1 MTQTVRSW
9 PYGAFQPNYANGLA
23 ISNNAT
29 TPNTKLDVA
38 VGTIEDSTGT
48 YQLQLAAAVT
58 INAANTGLNGIDTG
72 ALAASTVYAVHLVCD
87 PVDLS
92 TAGCMISLSST
103 APVLPTGYN
112 AFALIG
118 YAVTDSSVHF
128 LKGYWTA
135 GNSSSR
141 LFMYDAPQATP
152 ITAGAATTATA
163 VVLTTLVPA
172 VNNLPVWLYTDVT
185 PAAASRVLS
194 LTPGN
199 ATGIAV
205 KITSQVTAV
214 HVTSNSLVLSQL
226 VTGVPTVNYLFS
238 AGGGDAVAIS
248 VAGFQF
254 FI

>member
-1 MTQTVRSW
+1 MPVSSVQFGQIDW
-9 PYGAFQPNYANGLA
+9 HYANGLA

-29 TPNTKLDVA
+29 TPDTKLDIA
-38 VGTIEDSTGT
+38 VGSVLDSTGVYEIALST
-48 YQLQLAAAVT
+48 AVT
-58 INAANTGLNGIDTG
+58 VNTGTVGLNGIDTG
-72 ALAASTVYAVHLVCD
+72 VLAASKVYGVYVVAD
-87 PVDLS
+87 PV
-92 TAGCMISLSST
+92 TQQTTGAIVSLSM
-103 APVLPTGYN
+103 TGPLMPFGYS
-112 AFALIG
+112 AFKLIG
-118 YAVTDSSVHF
+118 YIITDSSVHF

-135 GNSSSR
+135 GNDSTR

-163 VVLTTLVPA
+163 VVLTNLVPV
-172 VNNLPVWLYTDVT
+172 VNNLPVWVYTDVT

-205 KITSQVTAV
+205 KITSQVTSV

-226 VTGVPTVNYLFS
+226 VTGVPTINYLFS

-248 VAGFQF
+248 VAGYEF